1 MDLHANSSSAPGR
14 PLRRDWTY
22 IRSDFRLFRFN
33 QDPPDPFVLFLDEV
47 ETVMGTRSGLQVN
60 DILMLLM
67 RAYSNECWHEG

>member
-1 MDLHANSSSAPGR
+1 MDLHANSSSAPPGR

-47 ETVMGTRSGLQVN
+47 ETVMGTKSGLQVN
-60 DILMLLM
+60 NIFKLLTRM
-67 RAYSNECWHEG
+67 VKTSR